1 MFIRAIAIYTF
12 QLMNLFKLLDDSC
25 EIIGSYIHQ
34 VMAAQVQHSKSIE
47 NLWTTDHASRSNKFH
62 DRLRVA
68 GEYVEKLTEIHAKL
82 RMETVSFQLMNSVP
96 VTSSITTGSI
106 GIIAKVNVEL
116 HSGSLPFEAKTQNPF
131 NFSRLQLFAA
141 YLHWA
146 YTVESKVPLIVLQI
160 YHAIFFMMEIRHL
173 FSSYSAIK
181 AQVEFCYFCARAALT
196 LWRLIEFFTSFSLPL
211 NSFLVHI

>member
-1 MFIRAIAIYTF
+1 MFIRAISIYTF

-47 NLWTTDHASRSNKFH
+47 NLWITDHASTSNKFH

-82 RMETVSFQLMNSVP
+82 RMETIAFQLMNSVP

-106 GIIAKVNVEL
+106 GIIAKVNAAL
-116 HSGSLPFEAKTQNPF
+116 YFGSMPLKAKTQNPS
-131 NFSRLQLFAA
+131 NFSFTAVRRLYTLDVHGRVKDSAHSAA
-141 YLHWA
+141 NI
-146 YTVESKVPLIVLQI
+146 PCD
-160 YHAIFFMMEIRHL
+160 FFHDGDQAL
-173 FSSYSAIK
+173 VFLVQCHQSAGGILLLL
-181 AQVEFCYFCARAALT
+181 CPHSLCGGLS
-196 LWRLIEFFTSFSLPL
+196 SFSHHFR
-211 NSFLVHI
+211 FL